1 MTGKN
6 SPASAKPAAR
16 QAAKEREDRK
26 KGYCLKPDFADSSR
40 LRLADRFSQ
49 INGPFLCSLRSFAA
63 ILLLRLLN
71 ELERL
76 RPDAVL
82 QIEWM
87 MRGAALVLEQAFERC
102 GFRDQ

>member
-6 SPASAKPAAR
+6 SPASAKP
-16 QAAKEREDRK
+16 
-26 KGYCLKPDFADSSR
+26 
-40 LRLADRFSQ
+40 
-49 INGPFLCSLRSFAA
+49 AA

-76 RPDAVL
+76 RRDAVL

-87 MRGAALVLEQAFERC
+87 MRGAALVLEQAFERD
-102 GFRDQ
+102 GFRDRGSLSGC